1 MPTDSTLPTP
11 HANGYSYGTNVETV
25 DTNVLSPQKQAA
37 AKAGTLT
44 PIDMTEANPS
54 WAWSAGAGISTADD
68 LVKYVQALVG
78 GGLLDS
84 NMQKA
89 RLASVVSSD
98 PTNPQAAAYGLALAR
113 FGALYGH
120 TGELPGYNTFAG
132 YDPQRKLTV
141 VVWAA
146 TAPSPDGRAPAVTM
160 AQTIIGELYHTG
172 K

>member
-11 HANGYSYGTNVETV
+11 HANGYTYGTNVETV

-44 PIDMTEANPS
+44 PIDLTEANPS

-78 GGLLDS
+78 GGLLDL

-98 PTNPQAAAYGLALAR
+98 PTNPQAAGYGLALAR
-113 FGALYGH
+113 FGALYGC
-120 TGELPGYNTFAG
+120 
-132 YDPQRKLTV
+132 
-141 VVWAA
+141 
-146 TAPSPDGRAPAVTM
+146 
-160 AQTIIGELYHTG
+160 
-172 K
+172 